1 MRKIT
6 NILFALI
13 FTVSATACNSTQNNE
28 NLDRDDS
35 TSKIEKVEVYYFHGT
50 RRCATCIAVG
60 SVSQELVESNYKDN
74 QKVKFI
80 EINIDEP
87 GNEELVEKFQ
97 VSGSGLYI
105 YNGKD
110 VENVTTDAF
119 RYARTNPDKLK
130 NKLIEL
136 INKNL

>member
-1 MRKIT
+1 MKKIVT
-6 NILFALI
+6 PVLILLF
-13 FTVSATACNSTQNNE
+13 VSTAFFCSNAQSSNNMTSYKKSE
-28 NLDRDDS
+28 N
-35 TSKIEKVEVYYFHGT
+35 TKTVEVYYFHRT

-60 SVSQELVESNYKDN
+60 DVSRKLVEEKYGKNAN
-74 QKVKFI
+74 VKYI

-97 VSGSGLYI
+97 VSGSGLYV

-110 VENVTTDAF
+110 IENITAYGF
-119 RYARTNPDKLK
+119 QYARTKPDKLR
-130 NKLIEL
+130 NKLMEL

>member
-1 MRKIT
+1 MIKIT

-13 FTVSATACNSTQNNE
+13 FTVSAIACNSSQNNK
-28 NLDRDDS
+28 NLAKDDD
-35 TSKIEKVEVYYFHGT
+35 TTKVEKVEVYYFHGT
-50 RRCATCIAVG
+50 RRCATCIAVEE
-60 SVSQELVESNYKDN
+60 VSSELVKDKYGDN
-74 QKVKFI
+74 PNVKFT

-87 GNEELVEKFQ
+87 GNKELVEKFQ
-97 VSGSGLYI
+97 VTGSGLYL

-110 VENVTTDAF
+110 IKNLTAMAF
-119 RYARTNPDKLK
+119 QYARTKPDKLK